1 MIAAKP
7 IALVLLSLRVRP
19 MADTVYLNDGS
30 MEVIFGDKDVFLER
44 LLREKLGDDIAR
56 CFQERIA
63 ELMEEIQKQRELA
76 KDNELVADGY
86 LDMCRDACE
95 SLTAIMRLLEA
106 PRLNRNALRSA
117 TDNAFNAIWK
127 NL

>member
-1 MIAAKP
+1 M
-7 IALVLLSLRVRP
+7 RP

-30 MEVIFGDKDVFLER
+30 MEVIFEDKDTVLER
-44 LLREKLGDDIAR
+44 LLREKLGDDVAR